1 MYLTMQVPGMDDP
14 RFTLSSSYIPA
25 QGQNVLTGFLAVDSE
40 TGSLEGNPAETFGDM
55 TLLVLPATNPV
66 NGPGQ
71 VQATFNA
78 EPNVSQALNLLKS
91 GNSEVI
97 NGNLLTL
104 PVGGGLLYV
113 QPVYLQSSASGGG
126 TQYPL
131 LQMVLVSFGE
141 KIGFAPTLN
150 EALDLVFGGDS
161 GADAGDAAV
170 TDPDGAKG
178 TADTETGEGEVE
190 TPGDAPADQPTDAPA
205 TDAPADPTTE
215 APAPAAPGDGTPQE
229 RLDRALADMDQAVKD
244 SEAAMAEGD
253 WTAYGEAQDRVAD
266 ALQRA
271 IAANQELEGAGG

>member
-1 MYLTMQVPGMDDP
+1 
-14 RFTLSSSYIPA
+14 
-25 QGQNVLTGFLAVDSE
+25 
-40 TGSLEGNPAETFGDM
+40 M

-71 VQATFNA
+71 VQATFNS

-97 NGNLLTL
+97 NGAGNLLTL

-141 KIGFAPTLN
+141 KIGFAPTLD

-161 GADAGDAAV
+161 GATAGDASV
-170 TDPDGAKG
+170 SDPRRGRRDG
-178 TADTETGEGEVE
+178 
-190 TPGDAPADQPTDAPA
+190 
-205 TDAPADPTTE
+205 
-215 APAPAAPGDGTPQE
+215 
-229 RLDRALADMDQAVKD
+229 RHRDR
-244 SEAAMAEGD
+244 
-253 WTAYGEAQDRVAD
+253 
-266 ALQRA
+266 
-271 IAANQELEGAGG
+271 